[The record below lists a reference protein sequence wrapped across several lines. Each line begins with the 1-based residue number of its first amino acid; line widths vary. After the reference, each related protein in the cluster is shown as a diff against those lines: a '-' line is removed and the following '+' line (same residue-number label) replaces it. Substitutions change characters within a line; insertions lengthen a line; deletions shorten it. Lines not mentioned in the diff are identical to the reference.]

1 MGASLYETPEQKREA
16 QEKWLRHTAVVE
28 AGKERRRLDLA
39 DKIVMVII
47 DKIVNNLIRPG
58 PKPEERE
65 CYEMARELR
74 DMRPE
79 IKDLVA
85 QVLKIGGEPRR

>member
-1 MGASLYETPEQKREA
+1 MGSRATATTEQKKEY
-16 QEKWLRHTAVVE
+16 QEKWLRQTAAAQAE
-28 AGKERRRLDLA
+28 KERRRLDLA

-47 DKIVNNLIRPG
+47 DKIVSDLIRPG

-65 CYEMARELR
+65 CYEMAQELR
-74 DMRPE
+74 DMGPD

-85 QVLKIGGEPRR
+85 QVLKIEQEPR